1 MSNFTF
7 NRYEK
12 KFILN
17 KEQISLIKEEL
28 SPYVKQDIHSSNSYY
43 TICNVYYDTVEDEI
57 IKKSVSKPVFK
68 EKLRLRCY
76 GDTGPKDIV
85 YLEMKKK
92 FNGFVNKRRTLITIE
107 EANNLIYQK
116 IMPIRK
122 NYHNLQVLNEIYYYV
137 LNKQL
142 IPKISISYDREAYY
156 AKDDDS
162 LRITFDFNILTRR
175 ENVFIGRD
183 GLDQELLDDESYIME
198 VKTNKAIPLWLTH
211 ILTKYNIYSNSFSK
225 YGTEFYEHLIHNRKE
240 DESCLNPY
248 LTFQAHPSH

>member
-1 MSNFTF
+1 MAANTF

-17 KEQISLIKEEL
+17 KDQVKLIKKEL
-28 SPYVKQDIHSSNSYY
+28 SPYVKQDTHSTNSYY

-76 GDTGPKDIV
+76 GEPSPKDIV
-85 YLEMKKK
+85 YLEIKKK
-92 FNGFVNKRRTLITIE
+92 LNGFVNKRRTLITVE

-116 IMPIRK
+116 IMPIRQS
-122 NYHNLQVLNEIYYYV
+122 YHNLQVLNEIYYYV
-137 LNKQL
+137 LHKQL
-142 IPKISISYDREAYY
+142 IPKISITYDREAYY

-175 ENVFIGRD
+175 ENVFIGKD
-183 GLDQELLDDESYIME
+183 HADQRLLDDETYLME
-198 VKTNKAIPLWLTH
+198 VKTDKAIPLWLAH

-225 YGTEFYEHLIHNRKE
+225 YGTEFYEHLIHNRKD

-248 LTFQAHPSH
+248 LTYQAQTSH